1 MKMFMLVLVLLGAGF
16 MAMSMTPQSKPA
28 ATVAAEAISPLAA
41 KFSGAVSGAA
51 NDYLAGMPGP
61 VGEAAQRNQ
70 RKTTA
75 TAARLNRTTRR
86 PMAECLKPG
95 ALIDLDVKECME
107 GTRVK
112 DW

>member
-1 MKMFMLVLVLLGAGF
+1 MKLFMLVLVVMVAGY
-16 MAMSMTPQSKPA
+16 MALSAAPPGKPA
-28 ATVAAEAISPLAA
+28 PTAAAEAISPLAA
-41 KFSGAVSGAA
+41 KFSQAVSGSA

-61 VGEAAQRNQ
+61 VGEAARHTQQ
-70 RKTTA
+70 KTTA
-75 TAARLNRTTRR
+75 PTAPLHRTTRR

-95 ALIDLDVKECME
+95 ALIDLDVKECMD